1 MNQLRQQ
8 PSHEGNATAVE
19 TPLTKIP
26 EETESTV
33 EGEDGEEDGHD
44 DEEDNLEEEQVD
56 DKEEEEE
63 SGCEVVWGEGE
74 ITSREVK
81 VPTPSTPIPLKT
93 KTSSSSTLFSRSR
106 VLTRNELLFIL
117 TSLSE
122 HLELEPQARHAGRVC
137 VGLIGYP
144 NVGKSSVINTILQ
157 VSKSSHGRTTRL
169 KAFLK
174 NPSPFILCLLFSLFL
189 FIALLPHQHS
199 YLSFSQSLGTVR
211 VGVSSTPGKT
221 KHFQTLV
228 VNDALMLCDC
238 PGLVFPSFMRSRGE
252 MLCAGILP
260 INHMKD
266 YAEPAQVY

>member
-19 TPLTKIP
+19 TPLTKIL
-26 EETESTV
+26 EEAESTV

-44 DEEDNLEEEQVD
+44 DEEDDQVEEEHLD
-56 DKEEEEE
+56 DEEEEGE

-74 ITSREVK
+74 ITSRDVK
-81 VPTPSTPIPLKT
+81 IPISLTPIPLKT
-93 KTSSSSTLFSRSR
+93 KSSSSSTLFSRSR

-122 HLELEPQARHAGRVC
+122 HLELEPQMKHAGRVC

-169 KAFLK
+169 KAFFKKFRPPLFFAF
-174 NPSPFILCLLFSLFL
+174 PTHFFFSLLSCLISTFIFL
-189 FIALLPHQHS
+189 
-199 YLSFSQSLGTVR
+199 
-211 VGVSSTPGKT
+211 
-221 KHFQTLV
+221 
-228 VNDALMLCDC
+228 
-238 PGLVFPSFMRSRGE
+238 SRN
-252 MLCAGILP
+252 L
-260 INHMKD
+260 
-266 YAEPAQVY
+266 

>member
-169 KAFLK
+169 KAFFKKFRPPLFFAF
-174 NPSPFILCLLFSLFL
+174 PTHFFFSLLSCLISTFIFL
-189 FIALLPHQHS
+189 
-199 YLSFSQSLGTVR
+199 
-211 VGVSSTPGKT
+211 
-221 KHFQTLV
+221 
-228 VNDALMLCDC
+228 
-238 PGLVFPSFMRSRGE
+238 SRN
-252 MLCAGILP
+252 L
-260 INHMKD
+260 
-266 YAEPAQVY
+266 